1 LIGGTTAAK
10 DIILT
15 AMRRGKH
22 VVTANKALLAEAG
35 PELHAAAQKCNVDL
49 FYEASV
55 AGGIPIIKA
64 LREAFVA
71 NRLASVHGIVNGTCN
86 FILTRMTHDGLGFR
100 PALKEAQRK
109 GYAEARPALDIG
121 GFDARHKLGILAS
134 LAFGQWVPQEA
145 IYVEGITRITALDIQ
160 CAAEL
165 GHVIKFLAI
174 ARAGAAGIEAR
185 VHPTLIPR
193 HSVLAGVHDAYNAI
207 EVQGHPIGTTLFY
220 GLGAGMNATAS
231 AVVADIIDIARAGT
245 QTQQRRPPFTFTRSR
260 RRIVPMDDVVTKY
273 YLRCTTVDRPG
284 VIAAISRELGQR
296 NIGLTSVILRET
308 ARGAYSTILFMTH
321 RAREADMQAARTII
335 DALPVVKARSVLLR
349 VETDIN

>member
-1 LIGGTTAAK
+1 
-10 DIILT
+10 
-15 AMRRGKH
+15 
-22 VVTANKALLAEAG
+22 
-35 PELHAAAQKCNVDL
+35 
-49 FYEASV
+49 
-55 AGGIPIIKA
+55 
-64 LREAFVA
+64 
-71 NRLASVHGIVNGTCN
+71 
-86 FILTRMTHDGLGFR
+86 
-100 PALKEAQRK
+100 
-109 GYAEARPALDIG
+109 
-121 GFDARHKLGILAS
+121 
-134 LAFGQWVPQEA
+134 
-145 IYVEGITRITALDIQ
+145 
-160 CAAEL
+160 
-165 GHVIKFLAI
+165 
-174 ARAGAAGIEAR
+174 
-185 VHPTLIPR
+185 
-193 HSVLAGVHDAYNAI
+193 
-207 EVQGHPIGTTLFY
+207 
-220 GLGAGMNATAS
+220 MNATAS